1 MSAVQYDKQL
11 RSYLFLALC
20 CSAILINI
28 FGDYFTQFLLA
39 EIIILSLF
47 AMSLDFLAGRGGML
61 SLGHAMFLGIG
72 AYTTTILYIYL
83 SIDPFLCILITIIIG
98 LILGYLIAL
107 IITKTHGIFFIMI
120 TLALGEMFHSWA
132 FTNDSLGGSDGIS
145 GIARPDLLFMGLD
158 LNEPLLFTY
167 YLIVWLILSYL
178 FLSAITD
185 SPLGR
190 NLDAIR
196 QNSNRV
202 LSLGGS
208 VKFYKSAS
216 FGISSA
222 IACLAGSLYAQ
233 LNGFVSPELSHWTV
247 SGEGLIMIIVGG
259 IGSLSGAILGAAV
272 VHVLQHE
279 LSKLV
284 DWWMLLMGGGF
295 ILIVLF
301 MKDGLWGIILKFKNY
316 IMEKIC

>member
-1 MSAVQYDKQL
+1 MKICIVLSTRPEIIK
-11 RSYLFLALC
+11 LAPL
-20 CSAILINI
+20 IKILKKNKNNFFLINTNQH
-28 FGDYFTQFLLA
+28 YLNL
-39 EIIILSLF
+39 
-47 AMSLDFLAGRGGML
+47 MSKVFFDF
-61 SLGHAMFLGIG
+61 FKIPKPK
-72 AYTTTILYIYL
+72 YYINA
-83 SIDPFLCILITIIIG
+83 S
-98 LILGYLIAL
+98 
-107 IITKTHGIFFIMI
+107 TKTHGIFFIMI

-301 MKDGLWGIILKFKNY
+301 IGVS
-316 IMEKIC
+316 

>member
-47 AMSLDFLAGRGGML
+47 AMSLDFLAGRGGMI

-83 SIDPFLCILITIIIG
+83 SIDPFLCSLITIIIG

-145 GIARPDLLFMGLD
+145 GIARPDLLFMGLE
-158 LNEPLLFTY
+158 LNANWPIIQKRFK
-167 YLIVWLILSYL
+167 ILVKKFHPDKNL
-178 FLSAITD
+178 GNKQFEDKLKKIT
-185 SPLGR
+185 
-190 NLDAIR
+190 
-196 QNSNRV
+196 
-202 LSLGGS
+202 
-208 VKFYKSAS
+208 
-216 FGISSA
+216 
-222 IACLAGSLYAQ
+222 LAY
-233 LNGFVSPELSHWTV
+233 SH
-247 SGEGLIMIIVGG
+247 LKMLMI
-259 IGSLSGAILGAAV
+259 
-272 VHVLQHE
+272 
-279 LSKLV
+279 
-284 DWWMLLMGGGF
+284 
-295 ILIVLF
+295 
-301 MKDGLWGIILKFKNY
+301 
-316 IMEKIC
+316 